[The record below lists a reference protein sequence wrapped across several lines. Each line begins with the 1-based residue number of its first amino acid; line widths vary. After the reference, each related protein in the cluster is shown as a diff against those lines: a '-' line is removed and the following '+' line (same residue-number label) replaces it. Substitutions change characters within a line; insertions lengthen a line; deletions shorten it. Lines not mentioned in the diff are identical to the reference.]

1 MKKLLFLC
9 LLAFCLTANAQTHL
23 NQNGIQTSVISDIA
37 TNDATAKRYL
47 VAELG
52 YNSHHWQWGGVVIIE
67 LYSPFYS
74 TGYQKF
80 VVECSYGRGTTSSSP
95 KVSMLE
101 AYGVYHSSRVTLG
114 TPVNLGTSTSGYD
127 NFKLPIYVDVRYYAH
142 YKVKITYMHT
152 RVTELDS
159 PNQIKIYESP
169 VETAIDDFV
178 VPQIDQNLATTGSL
192 LLDGTEDNYMMGNL
206 GIGTKTPQE
215 KLSVNGK
222 IRAKEIKVETANWPD
237 YVFRPNYDLMPL
249 PQLETYI
256 KANGHLPGVP
266 SAQKVEQD
274 GVELGEMN
282 KILLKK
288 VEELTLYIIEM
299 KKEMEKLKKQKND

>member
-1 MKKLLFLC
+1 MKKILFLC
-9 LLAFCLTANAQTHL
+9 LFAFCLKANAQTHI
-23 NQNGIQTSVISDIA
+23 NQNGLQTSVIGNVAASDA
-37 TNDATAKRYL
+37 GAKRYL

-52 YNSHHWQWGGVVIIE
+52 YNSFHWQYGGAVVIE

-80 VVECSYGRGTTSSSP
+80 VVECSYARGTSGSSP

-101 AYGVYHSSRVTLG
+101 GYGVYQSGKVTLG

-127 NFKLPIYVDVRYYAH
+127 NFKLPIYVDVRYYAQF
-142 YKVKITYMHT
+142 KVKITYMQN
-152 RVTELDS
+152 RVNELDN
-159 PNQIKIYESP
+159 PYQIKIYESP
-169 VETAIDDFV
+169 TEMAIDDFV
-178 VPQIDQNLATTGSL
+178 VPQVDQNFVTLGSL
-192 LLDGTEDNYMMGNL
+192 LVDGSGNSHIMGNV

-222 IRAKEIKVETANWPD
+222 IRAKEIKVEATGWPD
-237 YVFRPNYDLMPL
+237 YVFQPHYDLMPL
-249 PQLETYI
+249 GQVETFI

-266 SAQKVEQD
+266 SAQKAEQE

-282 KILLKK
+282 KVLLKK
-288 VEELTLYIIEM
+288 IEELTLHLIEL
-299 KKEMEKLKKQKND
+299 KKEVEQLRRERN